1 MTALH
6 SRRMK
11 TDAPYFRQWHSSAQ
25 NKPKPREFLFTTE
38 SIVENNSRFSLRL
51 GRTWNIVWPGK
62 IRCQVFD
69 CTKKT
74 ICPPSLRYHP
84 PSLHFSWASSSFDN
98 FIALSDSAD
107 CASITHNYDVCYD
120 IFLLLIQTDECSVRL
135 HDIVMIVATEGN
147 KFDKNRILLYD
158 RHINQA
164 SESSG

>member
-62 IRCQVFD
+62 IRCRVFD

-107 CASITHNYDVCYD
+107 CASITHKLWC
-120 IFLLLIQTDECSVRL
+120 LLWYFSLINSNWRVLGKITWHSNDSTNRRQQVWQESNFTLWQTHQPSFWE
-135 HDIVMIVATEGN
+135 
-147 KFDKNRILLYD
+147 
-158 RHINQA
+158 
-164 SESSG
+164 